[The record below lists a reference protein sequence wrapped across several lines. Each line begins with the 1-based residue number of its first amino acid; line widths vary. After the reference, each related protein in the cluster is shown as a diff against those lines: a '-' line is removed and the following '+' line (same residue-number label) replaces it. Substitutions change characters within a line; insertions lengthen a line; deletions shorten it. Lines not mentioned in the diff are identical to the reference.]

1 MNKSTAYVT
10 AFLTKLDRV
19 KRPTKLLAIVT
30 ATVFLVSLLAVF
42 EITNSQ
48 NMTPSTSSNH
58 DPIRVACVWDSII
71 AISGYPSELQ
81 SLLGPKYTV
90 GNFGVNGATVSLHS
104 WKPYMYQPEFQNALA
119 FDPDIVIIMLGTN
132 DDLMALHQYN
142 ESFED
147 DYVKLITS
155 FQQIQNNPDILIAKS
170 PPIFSNRTDL
180 NATYLTDTII
190 PKTENLADR
199 MNLPVIDVYSA
210 FEHQTDY
217 FVDGVH
223 PNSQGASVIASEVY
237 NTMDSIYDLSRTP

>member
-1 MNKSTAYVT
+1 M
-10 AFLTKLDRV
+10 
-19 KRPTKLLAIVT
+19 KRPTKLFAIVT
-30 ATVFLVSLLAVF
+30 AIVFLVSLLAVF

-48 NMTPSTSSNH
+48 NMTPSTTFNY
-58 DPIRVACVWDSII
+58 DPIRVACVGDSIT

-90 GNFGVNGATVSLHS
+90 ENFGVSGSTVSLHS
-104 WKPYMYQPEFQNALA
+104 WKPYMHQPEFQNALA

-180 NATYLTDTII
+180 SPTYLTDTII
-190 PKTENLADR
+190 PKTENMAAK

-210 FEHQTDY
+210 FENQTDY

-237 NTMDSIYDLSRTP
+237 NTLDSIYNLG